1 MSTRKRVAILISG
14 RGSNMEA
21 LVAAAAGDD
30 YPAEIVGV
38 IANTPKAR
46 GLEAARMRGIPT
58 RVVPQRDHPD
68 REAHDE
74 AIGAALD
81 ELGAELVCLA
91 GYMRI
96 LTPGFVARW
105 AGRMINIHPSLLP
118 SFPGLDTHRRALDA
132 GVKVHGA
139 TVHFVTEAMD
149 DGPIVAQAA
158 VPVLA
163 TDTPDALAA
172 RVLKAEHRLYAMA
185 LAMVARGQ
193 ARVENGRTV
202 FSAASDWG
210 AEDALYSPAPD
221 APASLEALDLERLAR
236 FTP

>member
-1 MSTRKRVAILISG
+1 MSARKRVAILISG

-21 LVAAAAGDD
+21 LVAAAAGED

-46 GLEAARMRGIPT
+46 GLESARMRGIPT
-58 RVVPQRDHPD
+58 RVVPQRDFPD
-68 REAHDE
+68 RAAHDA
-74 AIGAALD
+74 AIGAALT
-81 ELGAELVCLA
+81 ELGAEIVCLA

-118 SFPGLDTHRRALDA
+118 SFPGLDTHARALDA
-132 GVKVHGA
+132 GVKLHGA

-163 TDTPDALAA
+163 SDSANALAA

-193 ARVENGRTV
+193 VRVENGRAV
-202 FSAASDWG
+202 FSTASDWG

-221 APASLEALDLERLAR
+221 APAPAEALDLEALAR

>member
-1 MSTRKRVAILISG
+1 MSSRKRVAILISG

-21 LVAAAAGDD
+21 LIAAAAGDD

-46 GLEAARMRGIPT
+46 GLESARMRGIPT
-58 RVVPQRDHPD
+58 RMVPQRDYPD
-68 REAHDE
+68 RAAHDE
-74 AIGAALD
+74 AIGAVLE
-81 ELGAELVCLA
+81 ELGAEMVCLA
-91 GYMRI
+91 GYMRL
-96 LTPGFVARW
+96 LTPAFVERW

-118 SFPGLDTHRRALDA
+118 AFPGLDTHGRALAA
-132 GVKVHGA
+132 GVRVHGA
-139 TVHFVTEAMD
+139 TVHFVTETMD
-149 DGPIVAQAA
+149 EGPIVAQAA

-163 TDTPDALAA
+163 TDTADALGA
-172 RVLKAEHRLYAMA
+172 RVLKAEHRLYALA
-185 LAMVARGQ
+185 LAMVARGE

-202 FSAASDWG
+202 FSATSDWG

-221 APASLEALDLERLAR
+221 APAPAEALDLERLAR

>member
-1 MSTRKRVAILISG
+1 MSERKRVAILISG

-46 GLEAARMRGIPT
+46 GLEQARMRGIPT
-58 RVVPQRDHPD
+58 RMVPQRDYPD
-68 REAHDE
+68 RAAHDE
-74 AIGAALD
+74 AIGAALE
-81 ELGAELVCLA
+81 ELGAEIVCLA

-118 SFPGLDTHRRALDA
+118 SFPGLDTHGRALRA

-149 DGPIVAQAA
+149 DGPIIAQAA
-158 VPVLA
+158 VPVLV
-163 TDTPDALAA
+163 TDTADALAA
-172 RVLKAEHRLYAMA
+172 RVLKAEHRLYTMA
-185 LAMVARGQ
+185 LAMVARGE
-193 ARVENGRTV
+193 ASVEDGRTV
-202 FSAASDWG
+202 FSNASDWG
-210 AEDALYSPAPD
+210 ADDTLFSPAPG
-221 APASLEALDLERLAR
+221 APAPAEALDLERLAR

>member
-1 MSTRKRVAILISG
+1 MSSKKRVAILISG

-21 LVAAAAGDD
+21 LVAAAASDD

-46 GLEAARMRGIPT
+46 GLESARMRGIAT
-58 RVVPQRDHPD
+58 RVVPQRDYPD
-68 REAHDE
+68 RAAHDE
-74 AIGAALD
+74 AIAAVLE
-81 ELGAELVCLA
+81 ELGAEIVCLA
-91 GYMRI
+91 GYMRL

-118 SFPGLDTHRRALDA
+118 AFPGLDTHARALAA
-132 GVKVHGA
+132 GVRVHGA

-163 TDTPDALAA
+163 TDTSDALAD

-185 LAMVARGQ
+185 LALVARGE
-193 ARVENGRTV
+193 ARVEEGRTE
-202 FSAASDWG
+202 FSATSDWG
-210 AEDALYSPAPD
+210 AEDSLFSPAPD
-221 APASLEALDLERLAR
+221 APAPAETLDLERLAR

>member
-1 MSTRKRVAILISG
+1 MSSRKRVAILISG

-46 GLEAARMRGIPT
+46 GLESARMRGIAT
-58 RVVPQRDHPD
+58 RVVPQRDHAD
-68 REAHDE
+68 RAAHDE
-74 AIGAALD
+74 AIGAALT
-81 ELGAELVCLA
+81 ELDAELVCLA

-96 LTPGFVARW
+96 LTPGFVAAW
-105 AGRMINIHPSLLP
+105 AGRLINIHPSLLP
-118 SFPGLDTHRRALDA
+118 CFPGLDTHQRALDV
-132 GVKVHGA
+132 GVKLHGA

-149 DGPIVAQAA
+149 DGPIIAQAA
-158 VPVLA
+158 VPVLVG
-163 TDTPDALAA
+163 DTADALAA

-193 ARVENGRTV
+193 VRVEDGRAV
-202 FSAASDWG
+202 FSTTSDWG

-221 APASLEALDLERLAR
+221 APAPAESLDLERLAR

>member
-1 MSTRKRVAILISG
+1 MSTKKRVAILISG

-30 YPAEIVGV
+30 FPAEIVGV
-38 IANTPKAR
+38 VANTPKAR
-46 GLEAARMRGIPT
+46 GLEQARMRGIPT
-58 RVVPQRDHPD
+58 RMVPQRDFPD
-68 REAHDE
+68 RAAHDA

-81 ELGAELVCLA
+81 ELGAEIVCLA

-96 LTPGFVARW
+96 LTPGFVAKW

-118 SFPGLDTHRRALDA
+118 AFPGLDTHGRALQA

-163 TDTPDALAA
+163 SDDADTLAA

-185 LAMVARGQ
+185 LAMVARGEVS
-193 ARVENGRTV
+193 VEAGRTV
-202 FSAASDWG
+202 FSATSDWG

-221 APASLEALDLERLAR
+221 APAPPEALDLERLAR